1 MLPAGRWLC
10 VTGGSWARLCWDRS
24 ATTKQLGLFPLG
36 WHLGSSPPCPV
47 PTFPF
52 SLHSV
57 HATGAAWGP
66 SGEAGCGCCPIFG
79 MFSSLFPSHSWCL
92 SCVMEPFICLRAPCS
107 TVPPMGLP
115 SPRGGSRM
123 VPRHITGAAGVLLP
137 KGEEKPKL
145 PEGEIQL
152 GQGNPNP
159 QRDGTGQGPERS
171 HQPRWLTAQV
181 NSDTDPN

>member
-79 MFSSLFPSHSWCL
+79 MFSSSFPSYSWCL
-92 SCVMEPFICLRAPCS
+92 SCVMEPFVCCGLPAAPCPRWGCQ
-107 TVPPMGLP
+107 VLVGAPGWFLP
-115 SPRGGSRM
+115 TSRELQ
-123 VPRHITGAAGVLLP
+123 VFSFP
-137 KGEEKPKL
+137 KERRS
-145 PEGEIQL
+145 QSS
-152 GQGNPNP
+152 
-159 QRDGTGQGPERS
+159 QRAKSSWGRETQTHSGTGQGRDRS
-171 HQPRWLTAQV
+171 VPTSRGG
-181 NSDTDPN
+181 